1 MKKLLFFALIVPFA
15 ATAQLGILGDKNII
29 KTNLSGDVIGNYNLT
44 YERSVAKKLSLSVGV
59 RYMPKVSMPKIL
71 QDKVVEM
78 VGDNNIKIEEFKM
91 GNFAITPELRL
102 YLSLGKMKGFYI
114 APYLR
119 YASFDVTVPVTYD
132 YAGSTTKP
140 YALFNGIFTSISGGL
155 MIGTQVNIAKRL
167 VLDFWILGAHYGTSN
182 GTITATDF
190 NPPMSATGQKQALQ
204 DKLDEISKES
214 YGPFKFKGQF
224 DGQTATLTSEGAWA
238 GIRGAGICLGVRF

>member
-119 YASFDVTVPVTYD
+119 YANFDVTVPVTYD
-132 YAGSTTKP
+132 YNGAKP

-182 GTITATDF
+182 GTITASDF
-190 NPPMSATGQKQALQ
+190 VPAITNQAQ
-204 DKLDEISKES
+204 ADEFNKKLSEISNDT
-214 YGPFKFKGQF
+214 YGPFKFKGQLSS
-224 DGQTATLTSEGAWA
+224 DWKTATLTSEGAWA